1 MASAYV
7 HQGLMP
13 STPLHPTV
21 VVTVRTLELFRVMQ
35 LRCPR
40 LGVQAFVRGLCN
52 LHSVTPRP
60 YLGSQFSTAFDVYLS
75 IRAEVDKRVKVALG
89 RDTPNWR
96 LKNSCPAC
104 LYKLEGEPQLPRAFI
119 STMDGNN
126 SLKRFWRRERV
137 DVLVNGTPPQYV
149 SVPGASKERRDNR
162 QPPGDHYLSRAEVD
176 EWAKDEV
183 DEVMRG
189 FVPGAGEDEDEG
201 AGCEERWE
209 NMKEDVTAHAWGMYD
224 ETGIFPALCRHGFVL
239 VVVDMVQS
247 GELSKY
253 GFAVLNHLISVL
265 GEVTMGHDIGCKTA
279 KMVKAHPR
287 LGPLAAKNNFKS
299 VVGAFHG
306 LGHGRLC
313 SVCNM
318 SMYVNGMG
326 LEDCENCES
335 YFSKSNGL
343 ASITRYSTVFH
354 RQQVIANYMKHT
366 DLCDAYQGL
375 TIVISNKYQ
384 RALKMKRGLPALQEA
399 MRALGVPTRDVFE
412 DWLEKEKR
420 FLRLLTK
427 EPVQETQE
435 MEYYQ
440 KLVNFYACEY
450 VYRTATISGANSISE
465 SASSMKQTRRL
476 ETQRRHAYELVSKS
490 LAAVQDLELRLGIA
504 SRWVAG
510 DEDWSKAAE
519 MVSKRRY
526 QRALDQLQGL
536 VVARMFELCKMN
548 MSGTGYKLRKHIAK
562 SLQVR
567 SRAVKTALERYNA
580 AAAAMDPAKPQ
591 LAWEKVVEY
600 AFLAEFD
607 LLCEGREDI
616 RAEPWALPAG
626 RAAMDQHFKMVRAEE
641 EIQRLNV
648 EIPRLITYMADE
660 REFLV
665 YHEQRLR
672 EDGKDALAHQVY
684 SHRIE
689 YGRFDDLHRQRLWK
703 LCKEPGFTASLARGV
718 SASMERRVPESHRA
732 TEQTGG
738 DVDMPDALQAP
749 QRALEEDEEEEED
762 EGDMDAIVE
771 AFDNI
776 VRITH
781 DATAAPSSE

>member
-1 MASAYV
+1 
-7 HQGLMP
+7 MP
-13 STPLHPTV
+13 PTPLHPTV
-21 VVTVRTLELFRVMQ
+21 VITVRTLELFRVVQ

-52 LHSVTPRP
+52 LHSLAPRP
-60 YLGSQFSTAFDVYLS
+60 YLGSQFTTAFDVYLS

-104 LYKLEGEPQLPRAFI
+104 LYKLEGEPRLARAFI

-126 SLKRFWRRERV
+126 SLKRFWRRE
-137 DVLVNGTPPQYV
+137 L
-149 SVPGASKERRDNR
+149 PGASKERRDTR
-162 QPPGDHYLSRAEVD
+162 QAPGDHYLSRDEVD
-176 EWAKDEV
+176 VWAKDKV

-189 FVPGAGEDEDEG
+189 FVQGAGEDEDEG

-209 NMKEDVTAHAWGMYD
+209 NMKEDVTARAWGMYNK
-224 ETGIFPALCRHGFVL
+224 TGIFPALCRHGFVL

-313 SVCNM
+313 SICNM

-335 YFSKSNGL
+335 YFSKSNAL
-343 ASITRYSTVFH
+343 ASITRYS
-354 RQQVIANYMKHT
+354 NS
-366 DLCDAYQGL
+366 
-375 TIVISNKYQ
+375 IVISNKYR
-384 RALKMKRGLPALQEA
+384 RALKMKRGLPALQQA
-399 MRALGVPTRDVFE
+399 MHALNVPTRDVF
-412 DWLEKEKR
+412 DNWLEKEKG

-427 EPVQETQE
+427 EPLQETQE

-440 KLVNFYACEY
+440 KLVNFYACEERLRSMQRDE
-450 VYRTATISGANSISE
+450 VFVVEPTAPNYAE
-465 SASSMKQTRRL
+465 SMKQTRRL

-490 LAAVQDLELRLGIA
+490 LAAVQDLELRLEIA

-510 DEDWSKAAE
+510 DEDWVKAAE
-519 MVSKRRY
+519 MVGRRRY

-548 MSGTGYKLRKHIAK
+548 MLGTGYKLRKHIAK

-567 SRAVKTALERYNA
+567 SRA
-580 AAAAMDPAKPQ
+580 

-607 LLCEGREDI
+607 LLREGREDI

-641 EIQRLNV
+641 EIQRLDV
-648 EIPRLITYMADE
+648 EIPHLITFMADE
-660 REFLV
+660 RDFLI
-665 YHEQRLR
+665 YQEQRLQ
-672 EDGKDALAHQVY
+672 EEGKDALAHQVY
-684 SHRIE
+684 AHRME
-689 YGRFDDLHRQRLWK
+689 YGRFDNLHKQRLWK
-703 LCKEPGFTASLARGV
+703 LSKEPGFTASLTCG
-718 SASMERRVPESHRA
+718 
-732 TEQTGG
+732 TGG

-749 QRALEEDEEEEED
+749 RHALEEEDDEEEEED

-781 DATAAPSSE
+781 DATAPSPE